1 MSSLR
6 PVQGTPHELLK
17 LLSGWLAHGSAPLTV
32 ATSGTTGAPKQVC
45 LAREALIA
53 SANAGLARLGGPG
66 QWLLALSPERV
77 GGLQVLVRSLLADQP
92 PVIVADHS
100 GWPAAVSTMG
110 AERRYTALVPTA
122 LHRLLQAGQ
131 AGPLRELDAVLVGG
145 AAADP
150 ALLGRARSAGVRV
163 VPTYGMT
170 ETCGGCVYAG
180 VPLDGVAVAI
190 DAGQRIRLRGPVLF
204 DGYLD
209 RPDLTAEVMR
219 DGWLLTRDGG
229 RLDDD
234 GRLHVFGRLDD
245 VVVSGGVNV
254 AVSAVERRLREHPAV
269 REAAVVGVDDPEWG
283 SRVVAVVAAAA
294 EEGCRLPGLAEMR
307 DFVSAELPR
316 AWAPRDL
323 VVVPE
328 LPMLASG
335 KVDVRLLRRHVTG
348 AAR

>member
-6 PVQGTPHELLK
+6 PVQGTPRELLE
-17 LLSGWLAHGSAPLTV
+17 LLRRWLAHDSPPLTV
-32 ATSGTTGAPKQVC
+32 ATSGTTGEPKRVC
-45 LAREALIA
+45 LSRDALLA
-53 SANAGLARLGGPG
+53 SASAGLARLGGPG

-92 PVIVADHS
+92 PVILAEHA
-100 GWPAAVSTMG
+100 GLRAAVSAMG
-110 AERRYTALVPTA
+110 AERRYAALVPTA
-122 LHRLLQAGQ
+122 LHRVLAAGE
-131 AGPLRELDAVLVGG
+131 AGPLRDLDAVLVGG
-145 AAADP
+145 AATDP
-150 ALLGRARSAGVRV
+150 ALLERAHSAGVRV

-190 DAGQRIRLRGPVLF
+190 DDEQRIRLRGPMLF

-209 RPDLTAEVMR
+209 RPDLTAEVVR
-219 DGWLLTRDGG
+219 DGWLLTRDTG

-234 GRLHVFGRLDD
+234 GLLHVLGRLDD

-254 AVSAVERRLREHPAV
+254 AVSAVERRVCEHPAV

-294 EEGCRLPGLAEMR
+294 NGGRMPGLAELR
-307 DFVSAELPR
+307 DFVAAELPR
-316 AWAPRDL
+316 TWAPRDL
-323 VVVPE
+323 VDVPE
-328 LPMLASG
+328 LPMLTSG
-335 KVDVRLLRRHVTG
+335 KVDVASLRERVT